1 MPAAV
6 VAAIITATAQTANT
20 VMANK
25 AANNT
30 DTSSTPTKPSNKAQV
45 GSALVNAGSS
55 IANAYLANRAATNA
69 SKAQTDAVTNAA
81 KLQKQSSDQA
91 LQAQAEQDTYNRYQT
106 WAQQQARLPYV
117 NASNQSL
124 AALAQGLHLPTPN
137 LPTYQ
142 PGPAPAPVQVPGMRQ
157 TQPYGPGMSLA
168 GYMQGPQPNEPTVL
182 LEAPNGQRK
191 AIPQS
196 QAAYFIA
203 KGAKQ
208 VSQ

>member
-1 MPAAV
+1 
-6 VAAIITATAQTANT
+6 
-20 VMANK
+20 
-25 AANNT
+25 
-30 DTSSTPTKPSNKAQV
+30 
-45 GSALVNAGSS
+45 VNAG
-55 IANAYLANRAATNA
+55 
-69 SKAQTDAVTNAA
+69 
-81 KLQKQSSDQA
+81 
-91 LQAQAEQDTYNRYQT
+91 
-106 WAQQQARLPYV
+106 
-117 NASNQSL
+117 NQSL

-168 GYMQGPQPNEPTVL
+168 GYMQGPQPNEPTIL

-191 AIPQS
+191 AVPQS
-196 QAAYFIA
+196 QAAMYIA